1 MNVISLDDT
10 DRAIVNGLQGGFP
23 LSEDPFNDA
32 GVELGLSGEEL
43 LARVSRLLDDGALS
57 RFGPLYNAEMI
68 GGGLTLAA
76 LKAPQDRFEIIAD
89 QVNGFPEVAHNYA
102 RDHELNMWFVIAT
115 ETPERVGQVI
125 QEIEALT
132 GLEVFN
138 MPKIEEF
145 FIGLQLE
152 V

>member
-57 RFGPLYNAEMI
+57 RFGPF
-68 GGGLTLAA
+68 T
-76 LKAPQDRFEIIAD
+76 
-89 QVNGFPEVAHNYA
+89 
-102 RDHELNMWFVIAT
+102 
-115 ETPERVGQVI
+115 
-125 QEIEALT
+125 
-132 GLEVFN
+132 
-138 MPKIEEF
+138 MPK
-145 FIGLQLE
+145 
-152 V
+152 